1 MAEIRE
7 NETTENSS
15 STSLPPE
22 TLTGRKLD
30 YAVNL
35 NKDNPL
41 DETNQKIIK
50 KLQDDFPGL
59 KDIFPRT
66 AEELQNLSQKDK
78 DERNRR
84 FENYKKNGKENVGS
98 ASETTGQTIIA
109 ATPAGNNFY
118 EQVEA
123 DMGNF
128 FDRVT
133 KVGAAGLNMSSEIN
147 EIVGKIGATS
157 NQFVGQIGNGL
168 ADSMVGFMKGGMAA
182 QATQIFAQYP
192 QNPGLA
198 VKIITAKQ
206 NSLISP
212 AKSWP

>member
-35 NKDNPL
+35 IKDNPL
-41 DETNQKIIK
+41 DEINQKIIK
-50 KLQDDFPGL
+50 QLQDDYPKL
-59 KDIFPRT
+59 KNIFPRT

-84 FENYKKNGKENVGS
+84 FENYKKNGKEIVGS
-98 ASETTGQTIIA
+98 ASETTGQTIILA
-109 ATPAGNNFY
+109 DPSGNGFY

-133 KVGAAGLNMSSEIN
+133 KVGAAGLNMSSEISLCIS
-147 EIVGKIGATS
+147 ES
-157 NQFVGQIGNGL
+157 NSIPIMSFRNHPTPPHFFDALPSIL
-168 ADSMVGFMKGGMAA
+168 FL
-182 QATQIFAQYP
+182 F
-192 QNPGLA
+192 
-198 VKIITAKQ
+198 
-206 NSLISP
+206 
-212 AKSWP
+212 